1 MCTEVADLGGGAPE
15 RRSLRLDVE
24 GLGPK
29 SQLSR
34 ECGLDW
40 LSNGLDWL
48 IYALIGLFVALT
60 GLFVP

>member
-1 MCTEVADLGGGAPE
+1 MCADFADLGPE

-40 LSNGLDWL
+40 LFNGLDWL